1 MPAMLRDLASG
12 EVHVLEDFNLI
23 GRGDGATLKLVDAG
37 ISRQHATIRREE
49 RDYWVADLGSANG
62 TFVNDA
68 ALTAARLLRHGDQ
81 VRIANSVMVF
91 YQTNLPDAA
100 TSIDHARTTISAPS
114 VQIVSQ
120 PVTLF
125 VADLRGFT
133 RIGERLSAGQ
143 LAELLREWY
152 ADCQAIMRR
161 EGASIDKFIGDSV
174 FAYWHGTEPETR
186 LKALRAA
193 RDLRAVDANPATPT
207 RVLLRERHGIA
218 LDCHVG
224 MHVGMVALGPMGKGL
239 STALGDAVNVTFRI
253 ETLTRAVDQ
262 PVLVSA
268 AFAEGLGESAT
279 FRSFGSHQ
287 VKGRAEPVEVLA
299 PA

>member
-1 MPAMLRDLASG
+1 MLRDLASG
-12 EVHVLEDFNLI
+12 EVHVLEDFTLI
-23 GRGDGATLKLVDAG
+23 GRGDGATLRLADAG

-49 RDYWVADLGSANG
+49 RDYWLADLGSANG

-68 ALTAARLLRHGDQ
+68 ALTSARLLRHGDQ
-81 VRIANSVMVF
+81 VRIASSVMVF
-91 YQTNLPDAA
+91 YQTNLPNAPNA
-100 TSIDHARTTISAPS
+100 SEVARTQISTAPP
-114 VQIVSQ
+114 QLVSQ
-120 PVTLF
+120 PATLF

-133 RIGERLSAGQ
+133 RIGERLSADQ
-143 LAELLREWY
+143 LADLLREWY

-161 EGASIDKFIGDSV
+161 EGATIDKFIGDSV

-186 LKALRAA
+186 LRALRAA

-207 RVLLRERHGIA
+207 RMLLRDRYGIA
-218 LDCHVG
+218 LDCHIG

-253 ETLTRAVDQ
+253 ETLTRDVAQ

-268 AFAEGLGESAT
+268 AFVDGLGTGAA
-279 FRSFGSHQ
+279 FRSCGLHQ
-287 VKGRAEPVEVLA
+287 VKGRAEPVEVFA